1 MTIQTN
7 SLIKLYMRLWKHISR
22 VRRRQFLLLLLLTII
37 CSFAEIVSLASVVPF
52 IAIIT
57 QPEIIFDYPF
67 VESLVFLFG
76 IEKGEDLVIPLSIA
90 FLLAS
95 FISGGLR
102 MLLVWVGLYTC
113 NSTGADFGVEIYRR
127 TLYQPY
133 HVQISR
139 SSSEILSGMT
149 QKIGAA
155 TGAVTTLVTLV
166 TSSMLFFAIIS
177 TIFLINPLLASSSIL
192 IFGSAYVLIALV
204 TKYRVSSN
212 GERIAR
218 KESQLVKMI
227 QEGLGSIRDILLD
240 GTQETFYTE
249 YKRGINALVKG
260 NTENAFMNAAPRYF
274 METLGIVLV
283 SFIVIAMS
291 FSSDGALLALP
302 ILGVLALG
310 AQRSLP
316 LMQQLYAG
324 WNSILGG
331 KASMADVLDL
341 LDQPLPTHVNLPE
354 PEPMPFKQSIRFDNV
369 SYSYGKDLPK
379 ILNNINLEFPKGS
392 RIGVIGPTGCGKST
406 ILDILMGMLEP
417 TEGSIQIDNKPID
430 ASNLRSWQRVVAH
443 VPQNIFL
450 TDATIA
456 ENIAL
461 GIPIDKVDLDSIK
474 MASQKACISEF
485 IESCSEGYYSNVGER
500 GIWLSG
506 GQRQRIGIARALF
519 KKASVLIF
527 DEATSA
533 LDNETE
539 QSVMQAIEELDD
551 GITLFIIAH
560 RLTTLKE
567 CTHIVELSEGKVKRV
582 GDYHEIIGSS
592 A

>member
-1 MTIQTN
+1 MTIQKK
-7 SLIKLYMRLWKHISR
+7 SLIKLYIRLWKHISS
-22 VRRRQFLLLLLLTII
+22 VRRRQFFLLLLLTII

-67 VESLVFLFG
+67 IESFVKIFG
-76 IEKGEDLVIPLSIA
+76 IEEGVDLVIPLSIA
-90 FLLAS
+90 FLVAS
-95 FISGGLR
+95 IMSGLLR

-133 HVQISR
+133 HVQIGR
-139 SSSEILSGMT
+139 SSSEVLSGMT

-155 TGAVTTLVTLV
+155 TGAVTTLVTVV
-166 TSSMLFFAIIS
+166 TSGMLFLAIIS

-192 IFGSAYVLIALV
+192 IFGSAYVLIALL

-240 GTQETFYTE
+240 GTQKTFYKE

-291 FSSDGALLALP
+291 FSSDGALLAIP

-341 LDQPLPTHVNLPE
+341 LDQPLPSYVNLPE
-354 PEPMPFKQSIRFDNV
+354 PEPMVLKQSVRFDNV
-369 SYSYGKDLPK
+369 SFSYGKDFPK
-379 ILNNINLEFPKGS
+379 TLNNINLEFPKGS

-406 ILDILMGMLEP
+406 MLDILMGMLEP
-417 TEGSIQIDNKPID
+417 TEGSIQIDDKPID
-430 ASNLRSWQRVVAH
+430 ATNQRAWQRAVAH

-461 GIPIDKVDLDSIK
+461 GIPINKIDLDSIK
-474 MASQKACISEF
+474 IASQKACMSEF

-506 GQRQRIGIARALF
+506 GQRQRIGIARALY
-519 KKASVLIF
+519 KNASVLIF

-539 QSVMQAIEELDD
+539 QSVMQAIVELDD
-551 GITLFIIAH
+551 DITLFIIAH
-560 RLTTLKE
+560 RLTTLKK
-567 CTHIVELSEGKVKRV
+567 CTHIVELSEGKVKRI
-582 GDYHEIIGSS
+582 GGYHELIDS
-592 A
+592 